1 MMSEESVFDWHKTF
15 PFCSIFHCCS
25 VNLVVISSGC
35 GSFFFCFTGFCVPLN
50 ECKIVGK
57 NRWKVQNKH
66 ISCWCM
72 HFVRLYNSHE
82 MGNIRDR
89 IFRSYHLEH
98 RAHMHKHIM
107 IVSLLLLSAS
117 YRKNSDSQQKN
128 KRANDSE
135 SEKGGRGAELL
146 VNAEK
151 LLCIYVI
158 MQTCHYY
165 PTDVRYSLLR
175 WLPCHYC

>member
-1 MMSEESVFDWHKTF
+1 MMSKESVFDWHKTF

-35 GSFFFCFTGFCVPLN
+35 GSFFFCFTGFCVLLN
-50 ECKIVGK
+50 ECKIVDK

-128 KRANDSE
+128 KRADDSE
-135 SEKGGRGAELL
+135 RGRVEEERSFWWMQKSCCVFMSSCKHAITTRPTYDI
-146 VNAEK
+146 
-151 LLCIYVI
+151 LC
-158 MQTCHYY
+158 
-165 PTDVRYSLLR
+165 
-175 WLPCHYC
+175 